1 MILFDHL
8 DRRER
13 NPFSLVLT
21 NHLLVQIANVVI
33 VARFDAAI
41 VREELVSLIR
51 QSELF
56 VRVRGFLILLA

>member
-33 VARFDAAI
+33 IARLNAAI

-51 QSELF
+51 QSKLL
-56 VRVRGFLILLA
+56 VRLRRFLILLA